1 MRAARASVAPEG
13 IPGDQDVR
21 DEGHVLPAV
30 FGFMHLGVWLMV
42 EDRLAY
48 TRRGD
53 VAAAAQRLHTLV
65 SYRHWG
71 TPVSCH
77 WGAVPYVIGMW
88 CLLCHWGVVPYI

>member
-13 IPGDQDVR
+13 IPGGQDVR

-30 FGFMHLGVWLMV
+30 FGFMHLGVWLTV

-53 VAAAAQRLHTLV
+53 VAQRRRGAT
-65 SYRHWG
+65 
-71 TPVSCH
+71 SCRE
-77 WGAVPYVIGMW
+77 
-88 CLLCHWGVVPYI
+88 LD